1 MPHVV
6 TAKPALEAKATC
18 TQCHGAQYDWQK
30 IMPGTGQTAGQLFV
44 RTHTFNPNQARAGGM
59 TADKLPAPVFFDGS
73 R

>member
-1 MPHVV
+1 VPRRAVRLAEDH
-6 TAKPALEAKATC
+6 AGE
-18 TQCHGAQYDWQK
+18 
-30 IMPGTGQTAGQLFV
+30 GQTAGQLFV